1 MGKDRAPKVDP
12 KAAKKEAV
20 KQDAPAQQKG
30 GAKPADA
37 NAKKGKK

>member
-1 MGKDRAPKVDP
+1 MGKDRAPKVDA
-12 KAAKKEAV
+12 KAAKKDAA

-37 NAKKGKK
+37 NAKGKK